1 MCLAI
6 QEAVK
11 ARVSSVLLRKDL
23 SNRVIYV
30 EKSRETGSGGGT
42 SWEPFV
48 YSLEEPLSCDRNK
61 AEYLRSAPS
70 HKWQ

>member
-6 QEAVK
+6 QEAVR

-23 SNRVIYV
+23 SNRVIHV
-30 EKSRETGSGGGT
+30 EKSRETGSVGGT

-48 YSLEEPLSCDRNK
+48 YSLEEPLSCDRSK
-61 AEYLRSAPS
+61 SEYLRSAS
-70 HKWQ
+70 FHRLQ